1 MLTSPSWP
9 TSVNCVSLQ
18 DKQGQQGKPG
28 CGDLPPWQHCVGP
41 HAVSP
46 SVLGQPPTRK
56 LDPATNVLHHAHLPL
71 PHIRHFHKLQDPMFQ
86 VILSQ
91 PPFTVLEKFPS
102 ICSACALP
110 TKRNLKRKYFVE
122 IHPFGE
128 GDGWWWRNF
137 YKCVNGILDDPFLM
151 NHMKN
156 NNTSTAPRHR
166 KIPGGHCKNL
176 LLCEWGELHTF
187 TGHIALYKI
196 VWYCAVLNWFSF
208 CQTLRI
214 FCNNGKKPWPPND
227 LFWLWSLE

>member
-156 NNTSTAPRHR
+156 NNTSTAPGHR
-166 KIPGGHCKNL
+166 KIPGGYCKNL
-176 LLCEWGELHTF
+176 LLKKWRGLAPPLLF
-187 TGHIALYKI
+187 SNYK
-196 VWYCAVLNWFSF
+196 LP
-208 CQTLRI
+208 QQQP
-214 FCNNGKKPWPPND
+214 GPK
-227 LFWLWSLE
+227 